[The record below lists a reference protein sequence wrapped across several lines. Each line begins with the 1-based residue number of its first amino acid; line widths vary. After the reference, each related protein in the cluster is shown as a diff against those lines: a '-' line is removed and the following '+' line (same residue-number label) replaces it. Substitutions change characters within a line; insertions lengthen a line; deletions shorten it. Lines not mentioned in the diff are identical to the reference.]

1 MPRILAID
9 YGTKRVGLAVTDP
22 GRRIATALDTVH
34 AAVVLSYLKDYLAR
48 ETVDCFVVGDPKRLD
63 GSPSSASVET
73 EKFVKQLKKTFP
85 GMAVHRVDE
94 RFTSVLA
101 RQALIDSGVRKMA
114 RRDKALIDRTS
125 AVIILQS
132 YMETLPR

>member
-1 MPRILAID
+1 
-9 YGTKRVGLAVTDP
+9 
-22 GRRIATALDTVH
+22 
-34 AAVVLSYLKDYLAR
+34 
-48 ETVDCFVVGDPKRLD
+48 
-63 GSPSSASVET
+63 VET